1 MVGSNIKRLRKQLGY
16 SQTKFASLLHVTQ
29 GAVSQWEIGATR
41 PDTDQLIAISKLFN
55 VSMDSLTEGPEDIK
69 RMEPRKGKR
78 KEYVTIPVYG
88 IIPAGIPFEA
98 IQDILDYEDLA
109 IDSTKPGRDY
119 FALKIKGDS
128 MEPEYRDGD
137 TIIIQQQERCN
148 SGDDCVVM
156 VNGDDA
162 TFKRVKLHENGLT
175 LLPLNPEYDP
185 RFFTNAEVASLPV
198 RILGICIEIRRSLRK

>member
-1 MVGSNIKRLRKQLGY
+1 MNIKEARKASGLTQQAVADMLNIERTSYARYETEAREPDLDTLTRL
-16 SQTKFASLLHVTQ
+16 A
-29 GAVSQWEIGATR
+29 EI
-41 PDTDQLIAISKLFN
+41 FN
-55 VSMDSLTEGPEDIK
+55 VSIDYLTRGDTAYTAAAPRI
-69 RMEPRKGKR
+69 RKGREKS
-78 KEYVTIPVYG
+78 YITIPVYG
-88 IIPAGIPFEA
+88 VIPAGIPFEA

-109 IDSTKPGRDY
+109 IDSTKPGHAY

-185 RFFTNAEVASLPV
+185 RFFTNGDISSLPV
-198 RILGICIEIRRSLRK
+198 RILGICIEIRRSMRR